1 MRDEPTITVNGS
13 LLTVGQAMTVRV
25 ALGAFALDLRTDG
38 LGDDQHGTDI
48 TRAYLVR
55 IKEVMQ
61 KMTMGEE

>member
-25 ALGAFALDLRTDG
+25 ALGAFAIDLRTDG